1 MSISSKLIDA
11 RTTEAELEALRAE
24 LLAAL
29 CVGVD
34 IETQDEDRHDGLN
47 AYNNGKRHVFDH
59 RRTVITGI
67 SLYPEGSE
75 TAYYINAAHADE
87 ENRLALGA
95 VLEILSWI
103 NPEAIRVAHN
113 AAFELV
119 MLEQCWQYILE
130 NVVCTLQMAVSHHGP
145 DEYEIRR
152 FLDEPLNGF
161 VKIAK
166 AAKMAF
172 SGYDPDT
179 RGRELN
185 SDQAE
190 MLGKFISKTSKAA
203 HSYNGHVDA
212 LALGYGLKKLV
223 KSLFGY
229 QMATFEET
237 LKAHG
242 ASHMGELTGEQ
253 VVDYGADDAYW
264 AVRVFRELEKRMLA
278 ENPAALVAFLR
289 TENPMVRHYANM
301 WRDGLRLDLEQVY
314 ERQGVE
320 RENMATVLRKFKAQ
334 IKELLPFPE
343 GKNEK
348 LAEHEDWYEKHWE
361 KKRKQITEWA
371 STPDSEDA
379 YEQCTQASNP
389 IGNAWAEE
397 KGIKLAGGRLNLVH
411 YHGMRTI
418 LYDLMGL
425 KIRFSDGKVGSDAE
439 VRGRMMLRAQKEEDK
454 QTEAILTSLQEMA
467 EIEQRMKLYLTPYT
481 QLMDPETSRV
491 YPSISSKLATRR
503 LAASFPNPMQ
513 LAKQGNSTYIRSFY
527 LADDDDH
534 LVVSADWS
542 SVELVLIGDFSN
554 DPGFAEVFGQLP
566 YGDLHSGAAADCLAV
581 KTLPGLTE
589 EEFKLF
595 KFGENPNGRILRN
608 TATGA
613 IMEPKAFFK
622 HARGTPVGKGANFN
636 YWYSGSLSTVGGN
649 LGWSSDEMWEAVD
662 RYRARFP
669 LAEKWRVDTQTE
681 VTEFG
686 FVTLPDGHRRA
697 RYEATQAWA
706 SAMRHKFAE
715 IDASPSLNAYAE
727 LAIKR
732 IQSRARN
739 QAVNAMIQG
748 SCATLAKQSILN
760 LTPMLEAAGI
770 ADKVRFMMPIHD
782 ELVFSVH
789 RDVVMIFIPLLRKAM
804 CTHPNVVKTLPL
816 DCTVSIGKTFRP
828 YNATPFSQWE
838 LDEAA
843 PYEDLIPPELQGKKL
858 PDDIVARVVN
868 FLADTKVPANDIG
881 KAKVVA

>member
-11 RTTEAELEALRAE
+11 RTSEAELDALREELGAAE
-24 LLAAL
+24 L
-29 CVGVD
+29 VGID
-34 IETQDEDRHDGLN
+34 IETQDEGRHAGLN
-47 AYNNGKRHVFDH
+47 AYNNKKRHVFDH
-59 RRTVITGI
+59 RRTVITGF
-67 SLYPEGSE
+67 SLYVDGAE
-75 TAYYINAAHADE
+75 TAYYFNTAHADA
-87 ENRLALGA
+87 ENRLSVGA
-95 VLEILSWI
+95 ALEILSWI
-103 NPEAIRVAHN
+103 SNKAVKVAHN
-113 AAFELV
+113 AAFEMV
-119 MLEQCWQYILE
+119 QLEQCWNYILE
-130 NVVCTLQMAVSHHGP
+130 NVVCTMQMAVSHHGP
-145 DEYEIRR
+145 DEYEMRR
-152 FLDEPLNGF
+152 FLDEPLHGF
-161 VKIAK
+161 QKIAP
-166 AAKMAF
+166 AARLAF
-172 SGYDPDT
+172 ANYDPET
-179 RGRELN
+179 RGRDLN
-185 SDQAE
+185 SDQSE

-203 HSYNGHVDA
+203 HSYNGHVDS

-229 QMATFEET
+229 QMATFDET
-237 LKAHG
+237 LAAHG

-253 VVDYGADDAYW
+253 VANYGADDAFF
-264 AVRVFRELEKRMLA
+264 AVRVYKELMKRMLA
-278 ENPAALVAFLR
+278 ENPAALVTFLK

-301 WRDGLRLDLEQVY
+301 WRDGLRLDLSQVF

-320 RENMATVLRKFKAQ
+320 RENMAVVLRKFKAE
-334 IKELLPFPE
+334 IRELLPFPAE
-343 GKNEK
+343 RNEK
-348 LAEHEDWYEKHWE
+348 LAGYEKWYETHWE
-361 KKRKQITEWA
+361 KKRAQITEWA
-371 STPDSEDA
+371 NTPDSDDV

-397 KGIKLAGGRLNLVH
+397 RGTPLPKGRLNLVH

-425 KIRFSDGKVGSDAE
+425 KIRFSDGKVGSDAD
-439 VRGRMMLRAQKEEDK
+439 VRGRMMLRAQKEGDTK
-454 QTEAILTSLQEMA
+454 TEAILTLLQEMA
-467 EIEQRMKLYLTPYT
+467 DIEQRMKLYLTPYT

-491 YPSISSKLATRR
+491 YPSVSSKLATRR

-527 LADDDDH
+527 LPDNDDH

-542 SVELVLIGDFSN
+542 SVELVLIGDFSD
-554 DPGFAEVFGQLP
+554 DPGFKEVFGQLP

-589 EEFKLF
+589 EEFMLF
-595 KFGENPNGRILRN
+595 KFGENPNGRVLKN

-613 IMEPKAFFK
+613 IMDPKAFFK

-649 LGWSSDEMWEAVD
+649 LGWTSDEMWEAVD

-681 VTEFG
+681 ATEYG
-686 FVTLPDGHRRA
+686 FVTLPDGHRRT
-697 RYEATQAWA
+697 RFEATQAWA

-715 IDASPSLNAYAE
+715 IDASPSLGHYAD
-727 LAIKR
+727 LAIRR

-760 LTPMLEAAGI
+760 LMPMLEAAGI

-804 CTHPNVVKTLPL
+804 CEHPNVVKTLPL

-828 YNATPFSQWE
+828 YNGTPFSQWE
-838 LDEAA
+838 LDEAS

-868 FLADTKVPANDIG
+868 FIADAKVPANDQHIIG
-881 KAKVVA
+881 AAA